1 MEAHSQSPV
10 WNRLNH
16 AAHTQGAALLQL
28 LDPEQMSPEHATETA
43 MTAAASGC
51 DAFLIGGSTGSPD
64 RFRAVCRA
72 VHRAVDQPVVI
83 FPNGA
88 AQVFPDADAILFMSL
103 LSGRNPEYLIS
114 QQVKGA
120 PRVAECGLEA
130 IPTAYL
136 LIESGRTSAVEFISG
151 TRPIPRAHVSIA
163 RDHALAARYLGLR
176 LLYLEAGSGAPQP
189 VPTEMVRS
197 CAEVGLPL
205 AVGGGIREPQ
215 QAEELVAAGVR
226 FVVIGNRFEPRTDWT
241 LFKEFV
247 DAIHTQAHVPA

>member
-1 MEAHSQSPV
+1 M
-10 WNRLNH
+10 
-16 AAHTQGAALLQL
+16 AAQ
-28 LDPEQMSPEHATETA
+28 
-43 MTAAASGC
+43 SGC
-51 DAFLIGGSTGSPD
+51 DAFLIGGSTGSPV
-64 RFRAVCRA
+64 RFQAVCRT

-120 PRVAECGLEA
+120 PRVDECGLEA

-151 TRPIPRAHVSIA
+151 TRPIPRTEVRIA
-163 RDHALAARYLGLR
+163 RDHALAARYLGMR
-176 LLYLEAGSGAPQP
+176 LLYLEAGSGAPEP
-189 VPTEMVRS
+189 VPAEMVRS
-197 CAEVGLPL
+197 CADIGLPI
-205 AVGGGIREPQ
+205 AVGGGVRHPR
-215 QAEELVAAGVR
+215 QAAELVAAGAR

-241 LFKEFV
+241 IFEEFV
-247 DAIHTQAHVPA
+247 DAIHTQAQVPA